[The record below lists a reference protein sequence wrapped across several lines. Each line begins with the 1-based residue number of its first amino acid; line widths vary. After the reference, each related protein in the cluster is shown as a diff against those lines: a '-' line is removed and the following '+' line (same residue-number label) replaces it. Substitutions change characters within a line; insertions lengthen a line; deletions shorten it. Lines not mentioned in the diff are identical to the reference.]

1 MNIFSTAV
9 QLCDYHRIKEI
20 NSFLKHKS
28 IERRKNGGNQDETVE
43 QYYFVCKN
51 DISEVLVMQD
61 TVLVAILSLIGT
73 LAGSFGGTQL
83 IKYRIEQ
90 LEKKVEKHNSVVE
103 RTFLLEEKMKVA
115 NHRIEDLEGKVE

>member
-1 MNIFSTAV
+1 MP
-9 QLCDYHRIKEI
+9 
-20 NSFLKHKS
+20 
-28 IERRKNGGNQDETVE
+28 
-43 QYYFVCKN
+43 
-51 DISEVLVMQD
+51 D
-61 TVLVAILSLIGT
+61 TVVVAILSLIGT

-103 RTFLLEEKMKVA
+103 RTFLLEEKMNVA

>member
-1 MNIFSTAV
+1 
-9 QLCDYHRIKEI
+9 
-20 NSFLKHKS
+20 
-28 IERRKNGGNQDETVE
+28 
-43 QYYFVCKN
+43 
-51 DISEVLVMQD
+51 MQD
-61 TVLVAILSLIGT
+61 TIVVAILSLIGT

>member
-1 MNIFSTAV
+1 MP
-9 QLCDYHRIKEI
+9 
-20 NSFLKHKS
+20 
-28 IERRKNGGNQDETVE
+28 
-43 QYYFVCKN
+43 
-51 DISEVLVMQD
+51 D
-61 TVLVAILSLIGT
+61 TVVVAIMSLIGT

-83 IKYRIEQ
+83 VKYRIEQ

>member
-1 MNIFSTAV
+1 
-9 QLCDYHRIKEI
+9 
-20 NSFLKHKS
+20 
-28 IERRKNGGNQDETVE
+28 
-43 QYYFVCKN
+43 
-51 DISEVLVMQD
+51 MQD
-61 TVLVAILSLIGT
+61 TIVVAILSLIGT

-83 IKYRIEQ
+83 IKYKIEQ

>member
-1 MNIFSTAV
+1 
-9 QLCDYHRIKEI
+9 
-20 NSFLKHKS
+20 
-28 IERRKNGGNQDETVE
+28 
-43 QYYFVCKN
+43 
-51 DISEVLVMQD
+51 MQD
-61 TVLVAILSLIGT
+61 TIVVAILSLIGT

-83 IKYRIEQ
+83 IKNRIEQ